1 MENRRDFLK
10 KCAVGLGG
18 IAIGQDV
25 FAAIDRSAREK
36 APGEGY
42 IFRSVNGKPDDN
54 LIKVLELLGGL
65 EKMFGD
71 RDVVVIKPNVQWW
84 NQGAPNLL
92 SLKTLVDSIMERPGG
107 FQGEVVVAE
116 NCHRGKTPWTS
127 AGWATPFVR
136 NADVAG
142 TESYTQLAAGL
153 KKRYGK
159 KYSTIHWIDVDA
171 GGKRVFGPGVGDGYV
186 YCDGTGKVPLLECR
200 NGLSGRDFRA
210 TVMTYPVFT
219 TDQGTVV
226 DLKNGIWEK
235 GSYTGRPL
243 RFINLAALN
252 HHSSYCGVTSL
263 VKNYLGVSDLSGG
276 PDPQTGGRLTGNYY
290 NFHSFPFNKWAA
302 GPLPGMIGKAVGSY
316 LKTVRQADLNII
328 TAEWVGLSSR
338 TDPPLAHT
346 RAVLASADP
355 VALDYHAAKYLVY
368 PNSRLKIHNPDQ
380 PNSPIREYLEQCATE
395 AGGQMDEGRVKVE
408 SYDFRGRGLKLAGD
422 WTVKSGIEWG
432 TNPKAL
438 MKYWFLRVRG
448 A

>member
-10 KCAVGLGG
+10 KCAAGLGG
-18 IAIGQDV
+18 IVIGQDV
-25 FAAIDRSAREK
+25 WAAIDRSAREK
-36 APGEGY
+36 APGEGF
-42 IFRSVNGKPDDN
+42 IFRSVNGKPDEN
-54 LIKVLELLGGL
+54 LIKVLELLGGIG
-65 EKMFGD
+65 KMIGD

-127 AGWATPFVR
+127 AGWSTPFVR
-136 NADVAG
+136 NADIPG

-171 GGKRVFGPGVGDGYV
+171 GGKRVFGPGEGDGYV

-210 TVMTYPVFT
+210 TIMTYPVFT

-235 GSYTGRPL
+235 GTYTGRPL

-276 PDPQTGGRLTGNYY
+276 PDPGQRGPTDGGL
-290 NFHSFPFNKWAA
+290 
-302 GPLPGMIGKAVGSY
+302 L
-316 LKTVRQADLNII
+316 
-328 TAEWVGLSSR
+328 
-338 TDPPLAHT
+338 
-346 RAVLASADP
+346 
-355 VALDYHAAKYLVY
+355 
-368 PNSRLKIHNPDQ
+368 
-380 PNSPIREYLEQCATE
+380 
-395 AGGQMDEGRVKVE
+395 
-408 SYDFRGRGLKLAGD
+408 
-422 WTVKSGIEWG
+422 
-432 TNPKAL
+432 
-438 MKYWFLRVRG
+438 
-448 A
+448 